1 MKTYVYVISGR
12 FSSDDAM
19 SIRVMSFCKILK
31 EIGEDVIVVSLD
43 ESEPYKIHEHKGVKY
58 ISINSGSRALLSR
71 ILNHILF
78 KSRLRA
84 VVQKLTVETEIAGVF
99 FYDITPDAIGFLKK
113 YTRKHKIKLFHDS
126 VEWYSPE
133 QFKWGKLALAY
144 RLKNLLNTRII
155 DKQVSVFAIS
165 SYLYKHFKSK
175 GIAVTRVPVMLDMK
189 EVLSEKE
196 LDKDKV
202 VLLYAGSPGKKDYL
216 KEIVGGLAQLEQE
229 DLEKV
234 RFHIFGINEKQL
246 TEICSVPAEVI
257 DRCRKSLIIHGR
269 VKRNVVLECMKQA
282 NFTVLLRS
290 NELRYA
296 KAGFP
301 TKVVESLA
309 TATPVICNI
318 TSDLG
323 EYLKDGENALIVNS
337 CSETDFKNTLK
348 KALTLSLEERKTLAL
363 NARKTAEDRFDY
375 KNYITQFNSFIKE

>member
-31 EIGEDVIVVSLD
+31 ETGNDVIVVSLD
-43 ESEPYKIHEHKGVKY
+43 ESEPYKMHEHKGVKY

-71 ILNHILF
+71 IFNHLF
-78 KSRLRA
+78 FKRRLCA
-84 VVQKLTVETEIAGVF
+84 VLQKLTIETEIAGVF

-113 YTRKHKIKLFHDS
+113 YTRRNKINLFHDS

-133 QFKWGKLALAY
+133 QFKWGRLALAY
-144 RLKNLLNTRII
+144 RLKNLLNTKLI

-165 SYLYKHFKSK
+165 SYLYNHFKSK
-175 GIAVTRVPVMLDMK
+175 GIAVTRVPVMLDMQ
-189 EVLSEKE
+189 EVLAEKE
-196 LDKDKV
+196 LDNDKV
-202 VLLYAGSPGKKDYL
+202 ILLYAGSPGKKDYL

-246 TEICSVPAEVI
+246 TEICLVPVEVI
-257 DRCRKSLIIHGR
+257 QRCRKSLIIHGR
-269 VKRNVVLECMKQA
+269 VKREVVLAYMKQT

-290 NELRYA
+290 AELRYA

-323 EYLKDGENALIVNS
+323 VYLKDGENALLVNA
-337 CSETDFKNTLK
+337 CSDIDFKNTLK
-348 KALTLSLEERKTLAL
+348 KALTLSFEERKILAL
-363 NARKTAEDRFDY
+363 NARKTAEDNFDY
-375 KNYITQFNSFIKE
+375 RNFITQFNSFIKE